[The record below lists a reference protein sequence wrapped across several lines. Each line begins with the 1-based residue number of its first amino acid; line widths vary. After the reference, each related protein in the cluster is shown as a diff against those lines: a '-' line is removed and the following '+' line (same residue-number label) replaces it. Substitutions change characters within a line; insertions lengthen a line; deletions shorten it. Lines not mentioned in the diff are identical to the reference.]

1 MRKKKGAALPMA
13 IILCMFMLIVS
24 FAVSY
29 LVVDNF
35 TINRITEFDNNSEL
49 VFLTSHNEYI
59 KNHDLNDITDD
70 THQYKDYEK
79 PDNTNIKALVA
90 YQKNDTKIVFYSI
103 YDFEHNELLAYQTSN
118 FYITNDNLFFNL
130 RK

>member
-49 VFLTSHNEYI
+49 VFLTSHN
-59 KNHDLNDITDD
+59 
-70 THQYKDYEK
+70 
-79 PDNTNIKALVA
+79 
-90 YQKNDTKIVFYSI
+90 
-103 YDFEHNELLAYQTSN
+103 
-118 FYITNDNLFFNL
+118 
-130 RK
+130 